1 VHEVVLMV
9 KMSKTQA
16 SKRLLE
22 AQRKVDSVAFGDASR
37 FLTTSQRTKLYG
49 ISNQLIALAKDLK

>member
-1 VHEVVLMV
+1 MV

-49 ISNQLIALAKDLK
+49 ISNQLIALSKDLK

>member
-1 VHEVVLMV
+1 MV

-22 AQRKVDSVAFGDASR
+22 AQRKVDSVAFGDAAR